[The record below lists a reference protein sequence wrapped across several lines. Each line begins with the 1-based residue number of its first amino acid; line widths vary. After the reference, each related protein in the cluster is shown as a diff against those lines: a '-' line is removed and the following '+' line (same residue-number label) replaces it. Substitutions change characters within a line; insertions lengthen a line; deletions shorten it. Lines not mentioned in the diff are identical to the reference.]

1 MVFRIVPPCVIVRSL
16 YEPQRVERR
25 GRGMTEGG
33 LVRSAG
39 GVVLRPQEVLL
50 IRVSDMK
57 GRPVWSFP
65 KGRLDAGETP
75 AQAAVREVRE
85 ETGWSCRIETD
96 LSTTEYWFQREG
108 HRFRKTVVWFK
119 MAPVELSGVPDGEV
133 EEVQWVEHTEALR
146 RLTYA
151 SDAAL
156 LSHALERDLSS
167 R

>member
-1 MVFRIVPPCVIVRSL
+1 MA
-16 YEPQRVERR
+16 
-25 GRGMTEGG
+25 EGG

-39 GVVLRPQEVLL
+39 GVVLWQQEVLL

-75 AQAAVREVRE
+75 AQAALREVLE
-85 ETGWSCRIETD
+85 ETGWRCRIDED
-96 LSTTEYWFQREG
+96 LTTTEYWFQREG
-108 HRFRKTVVWFK
+108 RRFRKTVVWFK
-119 MAPVELSGVPDGEV
+119 MAPLERAGVPDGEV
-133 EEVQWVEHTEALR
+133 DEVQWVERLEALR

-156 LSHALERDLSS
+156 LSQALGLSPPL

>member
-1 MVFRIVPPCVIVRSL
+1 MA
-16 YEPQRVERR
+16 EE
-25 GRGMTEGG
+25 G

-39 GVVLRPQEVLL
+39 GVVLRPQDVLL
-50 IRVSDMK
+50 IRVSDTK

-65 KGRLDAGETP
+65 KGRLDAGETA

-85 ETGWSCRIETD
+85 ETGWSCRIDAD
-96 LSTTEYWFQREG
+96 LSMTEYWFQREG
-108 HRFRKTVVWFK
+108 RRFRKTVVWFK
-119 MAPVELSGVPDGEV
+119 MAPLELTDTPDGEV

-156 LSHALERDLSS
+156 LSHALGLDLPS

>member
-1 MVFRIVPPCVIVRSL
+1 MA
-16 YEPQRVERR
+16 
-25 GRGMTEGG
+25 EGG

-39 GVVLRPQEVLL
+39 GVVLREQDVLL
-50 IRVSDMK
+50 VRVSDIK

-75 AQAAVREVRE
+75 AQAALREVLE
-85 ETGWSCRIETD
+85 VTGWCCRIEAD

-108 HRFRKTVVWFK
+108 RRYRKTVVWFK
-119 MAPVELSGVPDGEV
+119 MEPLELTGIPDGEV
-133 EEVQWVEHTEALR
+133 EEVQWVERMEALR

-156 LSHALERDLSS
+156 LSQALGLDPPS
-167 R
+167 REP

>member
-1 MVFRIVPPCVIVRSL
+1 MA
-16 YEPQRVERR
+16 
-25 GRGMTEGG
+25 EGG

-39 GVVLRPQEVLL
+39 GVVLRQQEVLL

-75 AQAAVREVRE
+75 AQAALREVLE
-85 ETGWSCRIETD
+85 ETGWRCRIDED
-96 LSTTEYWFQREG
+96 LTTTEYWFQREG
-108 HRFRKTVVWFK
+108 RRFRKTVVWFK
-119 MAPVELSGVPDGEV
+119 MAPLERAGVPDGEV
-133 EEVQWVEHTEALR
+133 DEVQWVERLEALR

-156 LSHALERDLSS
+156 LSQALGLPPPVR
-167 R
+167 

>member
-1 MVFRIVPPCVIVRSL
+1 M
-16 YEPQRVERR
+16 
-25 GRGMTEGG
+25 GEGG

-39 GVVLRPQEVLL
+39 GVVLRQQEVLL

-65 KGRLDAGETP
+65 KGRIDAGESP
-75 AQAAVREVRE
+75 AQAAVREVLE
-85 ETGWSCRIETD
+85 ETGWSCRIDAD

-108 HRFRKTVVWFK
+108 RRFRKTVVWFK
-119 MAPVELSGVPDGEV
+119 MAPIELTGIPDGEV
-133 EEVQWVEHTEALR
+133 EDAQWVERTEALR

-156 LSHALERDLSS
+156 LSRALELDPP
-167 R
+167 

>member
-1 MVFRIVPPCVIVRSL
+1 MA
-16 YEPQRVERR
+16 
-25 GRGMTEGG
+25 EGG

-39 GVVLRPQEVLL
+39 GVVLRQQEVLL

-75 AQAAVREVRE
+75 AQAALREVLE
-85 ETGWSCRIETD
+85 ETGWRCRIDED
-96 LSTTEYWFQREG
+96 LTTTEYWFQREG
-108 HRFRKTVVWFK
+108 RRFRKTVVWFK
-119 MAPVELSGVPDGEV
+119 MAPLERAGVPDGEV
-133 EEVQWVEHTEALR
+133 DEVQWVERLEALR

-156 LSHALERDLSS
+156 LSQALGLSPPL

>member
-1 MVFRIVPPCVIVRSL
+1 M
-16 YEPQRVERR
+16 
-25 GRGMTEGG
+25 GEGG

-39 GVVLRPQEVLL
+39 GVVLRQQEVLL

-65 KGRLDAGETP
+65 KGRIDAGESP
-75 AQAAVREVRE
+75 AQAAVREVLE
-85 ETGWSCRIETD
+85 ETGWSCRIDAD

-108 HRFRKTVVWFK
+108 RRFRKTVVWFK
-119 MAPVELSGVPDGEV
+119 MAPIELTGIPDGEV
-133 EEVQWVEHTEALR
+133 EDVQWVERTEALR

-156 LSHALERDLSS
+156 LSRALELDPPS

>member
-1 MVFRIVPPCVIVRSL
+1 M
-16 YEPQRVERR
+16 
-25 GRGMTEGG
+25 GEGG

-39 GVVLRPQEVLL
+39 GVVLRQQEVLL

-65 KGRLDAGETP
+65 KGRIDAGESP
-75 AQAAVREVRE
+75 AQAAVREVLE
-85 ETGWSCRIETD
+85 ETGWSCRIDAD

-108 HRFRKTVVWFK
+108 RRFRKTVVWFK
-119 MAPVELSGVPDGEV
+119 MAPIELTGIPDGEV
-133 EEVQWVEHTEALR
+133 EDAQWVERTEALR

-156 LSHALERDLSS
+156 LSRALELDPPS

>member
-1 MVFRIVPPCVIVRSL
+1 MV
-16 YEPQRVERR
+16 
-25 GRGMTEGG
+25 EGG

-39 GVVLRPQEVLL
+39 GVVLRQQDVLL
-50 IRVSDMK
+50 IRVSDIK

-75 AQAAVREVRE
+75 AQAALREVLE
-85 ETGWSCRIETD
+85 ETGWYCRIEAD

-108 HRFRKTVVWFK
+108 RRLRKTVVWFK
-119 MAPVELSGVPDGEV
+119 MAPLELTGVPDGEV
-133 EEVQWVEHTEALR
+133 EEVQWVERMEALR

-156 LSHALERDLSS
+156 LSQALGLNPPS

>member
-1 MVFRIVPPCVIVRSL
+1 MA
-16 YEPQRVERR
+16 
-25 GRGMTEGG
+25 EGG

-39 GVVLRPQEVLL
+39 GVVLRQQDVLL

-75 AQAAVREVRE
+75 AQAALREVLE
-85 ETGWSCRIETD
+85 ETGWRCRIDED
-96 LSTTEYWFQREG
+96 LTTTEYWFQREG
-108 HRFRKTVVWFK
+108 RRFRKTVVWFK
-119 MAPVELSGVPDGEV
+119 MAPLEQAGVPDGEV
-133 EEVQWVEHTEALR
+133 EEVQWVERLEALR

-156 LSHALERDLSS
+156 LSQALGLPPPVR
-167 R
+167 

>member
-1 MVFRIVPPCVIVRSL
+1 MA
-16 YEPQRVERR
+16 
-25 GRGMTEGG
+25 EGG

-39 GVVLRPQEVLL
+39 GVVLREQDVLL
-50 IRVSDMK
+50 VRVSDIK

-75 AQAAVREVRE
+75 AQAALREVLE
-85 ETGWSCRIETD
+85 ETGWCCRIEAD

-108 HRFRKTVVWFK
+108 RRYRKTVVWFK
-119 MAPVELSGVPDGEV
+119 MEPLELTGIPDGEV
-133 EEVQWVEHTEALR
+133 EEVQWVERMEALR

-156 LSHALERDLSS
+156 LSQALGLDPPS
-167 R
+167 REP

>member
-1 MVFRIVPPCVIVRSL
+1 MVFRIVASCVILRTADQTGVRKESS
-16 YEPQRVERR
+16 
-25 GRGMTEGG
+25 GMAEGG

-39 GVVLRPQEVLL
+39 GVVLRQQEVLL
-50 IRVSDMK
+50 IRVSDIK

-85 ETGWSCRIETD
+85 ETGWSCRIDAD

-108 HRFRKTVVWFK
+108 RRFRKTVVWFK
-119 MAPVELSGVPDGEV
+119 MVPLELTGVPDGEV
-133 EEVQWVEHTEALR
+133 EEVQWVEQTEALR

-156 LSHALERDLSS
+156 LSHALELDPSS

>member
-1 MVFRIVPPCVIVRSL
+1 MVFRIVASCVILRTADQTGVRKESS
-16 YEPQRVERR
+16 
-25 GRGMTEGG
+25 GMADGG

-39 GVVLRPQEVLL
+39 GVVLRQQEVLL
-50 IRVSDMK
+50 IRVSDIK

-85 ETGWSCRIETD
+85 ETGWSCRIDAD

-108 HRFRKTVVWFK
+108 RRFRKTVVWFK
-119 MAPVELSGVPDGEV
+119 MVPLELTGVPDGEV
-133 EEVQWVEHTEALR
+133 EEVQWVEQTEALR

-156 LSHALERDLSS
+156 LSHALELDPSS